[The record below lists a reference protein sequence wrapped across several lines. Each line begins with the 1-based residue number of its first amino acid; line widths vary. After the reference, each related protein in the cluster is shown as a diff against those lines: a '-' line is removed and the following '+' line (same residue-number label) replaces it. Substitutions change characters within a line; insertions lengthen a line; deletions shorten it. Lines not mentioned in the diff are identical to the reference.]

1 MFWLLLALSVVASV
15 APMGLFIAVIWWLDR
30 YDREPVW
37 LMALTFLW
45 GAVGSI
51 GIVFVVSVVATG
63 VLLLVS
69 PDSVELLGG
78 AIVAPLVEEPT
89 KALVLLPLLL
99 SRHFDNTTDGF
110 VYGATAGLGFAMTE
124 NFLYFATS
132 GLSGD
137 PTFWLQTVAVRTL
150 YTGVMHA
157 SATATVGACI
167 GFAHFRGPRVLAI
180 GVVIGLC
187 CGVGIHLLW
196 NGLLTM
202 DAVGGTGGSGF
213 VVNLVLF
220 PLEVLLVFVAF
231 QFCLWTE
238 KRVIHREL
246 LLEAQ
251 DEGTL
256 PSEHADILSSWFK
269 RSFSQSWL
277 QTSTSRSAYIRTAT
291 TLAMR
296 RHQATLL
303 GDRPTGAFYRE
314 RVLVLRKELASY
326 REA

>member
-1 MFWLLLALSVVASV
+1 MIWLLLALSVVASV

-30 YDREPVW
+30 YDREPIW

-51 GIVFVVSVVATG
+51 TVALMVSGVATIAVLVVAPASAD
-63 VLLLVS
+63 LI
-69 PDSVELLGG
+69 G
-78 AIVAPLVEEPT
+78 AAVIAPLVEEPS

-124 NFLYFATS
+124 NFLYFAST

-137 PTFWLQTVAVRTL
+137 PTFWMQTVVVRTL

-157 SATATVGACI
+157 SATAVVGACI
-167 GFAHFRGPRVLAI
+167 GFAHFRGPVVLVI
-180 GVVIGLC
+180 GAVIGLA
-187 CGVGIHLLW
+187 GGIGIHSLW
-196 NGLLTM
+196 NGLLTL
-202 DAVGGTGGSGF
+202 DAVRATGSAGF
-213 VVNLVLF
+213 MVNLVVF
-220 PLEVLLVFVAF
+220 PIEVLFVFVMF

-246 LLEAQ
+246 LLEAS

-256 PSEHADILSSWFK
+256 PAEHAVILSSWFK
-269 RSFSQSWL
+269 RSVSKTWL
-277 QTSTSRSAYIRTAT
+277 QTSTPHSAYIRTAT

-303 GDRPTGAFYRE
+303 GDRRNGAFYRE
-314 RVLVLRKELASY
+314 RVRVLRAELASY